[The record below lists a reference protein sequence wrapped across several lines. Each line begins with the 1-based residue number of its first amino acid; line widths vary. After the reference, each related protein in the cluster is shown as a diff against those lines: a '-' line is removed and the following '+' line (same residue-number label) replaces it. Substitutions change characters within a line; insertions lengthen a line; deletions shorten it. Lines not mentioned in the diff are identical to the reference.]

1 MDGVTSQ
8 QALDRQV
15 ALTRLQQVGAYLTTA
30 QSAVFML
37 MQSAD
42 HPNFKA
48 ISQLTVSHM
57 KLVNEFNQD
66 AMGAVNQNSQL

>member
-8 QALDRQV
+8 SALDRQV

-48 ISQLTVSHM
+48 ISQLTVAHM
-57 KLVNEFNQD
+57 KNDNEFNED
-66 AMGAVNQNSQL
+66 IVGSPSKSHL